1 MSTLKNAALLSLAS
15 ICVASSGCVSRQSL
29 VMDAS
34 PTALTSYDANYTETA
49 YRAVQYMLHNARDRI
64 AGDDAFD
71 SARPVAC
78 FVTVDLNDMNHTTN
92 FGRLMGQALKVA
104 LQAQRANKILELG
117 LDFPPLDTKR
127 DPGFPT
133 TVYAG
138 GVPYKITHTPYEIT
152 EGDIRPKPQGAGEF
166 MLNRKMP
173 ESGELVLDM
182 KAVLVSTYT
191 IALNKVYVM
200 VELINVDQNAI
211 VAAHQFEVPI
221 GPRTWALLTN
231 KELPP
236 EADSILKYRPPQS
249 ASGEMEKPW
258 PFANPS

>member
-29 VMDAS
+29 VTDAS

-49 YRAVQYMLHNARDRI
+49 YRAVQYMLWNARDEI
-64 AGDDAFD
+64 VGKDAFD
-71 SARPVAC
+71 SSRPVLCA
-78 FVTVDLNDMNHTTN
+78 VAVDLNDMNKTTN
-92 FGRLMGQALKVA
+92 FGRLMGQSLKTA
-104 LQAQRANKILELG
+104 LQAQRANKIIEV
-117 LDFPPLDTKR
+117 DSR
-127 DPGFPT
+127 
-133 TVYAG
+133 
-138 GVPYKITHTPYEIT
+138 VPSEFAIV
-152 EGDIRPKPQGAGEF
+152 EGENAGEF
-166 MLNRKMP
+166 LLSRNLLTLAP
-173 ESGELVLDM
+173 QFNAG
-182 KAVLVSTYT
+182 AALVSTYS
-191 IALNKVYVM
+191 IALNKVYVT
-200 VELINVDQNAI
+200 VELINVDQNVI

-236 EADSILKYRPPQS
+236 EADSILRYRTPQS

>member
-49 YRAVQYMLHNARDRI
+49 YRAVQYMLHNARDQI

-71 SARPVAC
+71 SARPVGC

-117 LDFPPLDTKR
+117 LDFPPSNIED
-127 DPGFPT
+127 FN
-133 TVYAG
+133 AW
-138 GVPYKITHTPYEIT
+138 IEIT

-166 MLNRKMP
+166 ILNRKI
-173 ESGELVLDM
+173 EIGAEEDVREM

-200 VELINVDQNAI
+200 VELIHLDENNLNKNVI